1 MAPETIQYL
10 IITCN
15 GKESEKEYT
24 HTHTHTHTHREK
36 VIDRYVC
43 VYGVCMAKSLC
54 CASEMNTTL

>member
-24 HTHTHTHTHREK
+24 HTHTHTQK
-36 VIDRYVC
+36 GIDRYVC
-43 VYGVCMAKSLC
+43 VYCVCMAKSLC